1 MTVDQAQ
8 FHDALLDSARPTPS
22 GLHDGQNR
30 PTGRRFSV
38 YRNNVAASLTE
49 ALEVSFPAVAKLIG
63 PENFKTVAG
72 IFLRQH
78 PPQSPLIMV
87 YGADF
92 PKFLETFDPLKHIGY
107 LADVA
112 RLEQALRESYHA
124 ADATAIDPTTLANL
138 SEENL
143 TAAGLSFA
151 PSVRLIRSHWP
162 VHAIWAYNL
171 EDGAPKPANVAQDV
185 LITRPEFDPQ
195 CRPLSTDDG
204 AFVASL
210 IAGKSLGQAFEKAVE
225 ISPEF
230 DPGTVLTLLLDT
242 QAITAIQFED

>member
-1 MTVDQAQ
+1 MTVDQAK

-30 PTGRRFSV
+30 PAGRRFSV

-63 PENFKTVAG
+63 PGNFKTVAG

-87 YGADF
+87 YGAEF
-92 PKFLETFDPLKHIGY
+92 PKFLETFDPLEHIGY

-124 ADATAIDPTTLANL
+124 ADATA
-138 SEENL
+138 L
-143 TAAGLSFA
+143 TRMHLGQPFARDFAAAGLSFA
-151 PSVRLIRSHWP
+151 PSVRLIRSSWP
-162 VHAIWAYNL
+162 VHVIWAYNFERQCPQSGKCSARCADHAARVTTL
-171 EDGAPKPANVAQDV
+171 SVAPCTERRWP
-185 LITRPEFDPQ
+185 
-195 CRPLSTDDG
+195 
-204 AFVASL
+204 FVASL
-210 IAGKSLGQAFEKAVE
+210 IAGDLGPSL
-225 ISPEF
+225 
-230 DPGTVLTLLLDT
+230 
-242 QAITAIQFED
+242 